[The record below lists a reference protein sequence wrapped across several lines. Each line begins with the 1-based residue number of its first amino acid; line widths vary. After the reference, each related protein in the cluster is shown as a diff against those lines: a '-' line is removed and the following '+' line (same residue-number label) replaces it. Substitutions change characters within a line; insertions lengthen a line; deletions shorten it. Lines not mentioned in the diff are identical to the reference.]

1 MEKQGQKL
9 AKIKKVIGQEYVGK
23 EDIIEAMLVAL
34 LSGGHILLEDVPG
47 IGKTTLAKV
56 FAKAT
61 GLSMGRIQFTPDT
74 MPGDVTGFTV
84 YQMHTGEFVLKQ
96 GAVMHQ
102 LLLADEINRTPPK
115 TQSSL
120 LEAMAEN
127 QVTIE
132 EKTISLPSPFM
143 VIATQNPVEYA
154 GTYPL
159 PEAQLDRFMMK
170 LSIGYPS
177 KEEELKIAAKKLGL
191 QISAEETAQKQ
202 VKMQVAEMSGER
214 VEAQSDKTADEMDGE
229 SVTAEDIL
237 SMKKQVSQVL
247 LSEAVC
253 GYTQELIALTR
264 ADDRITLGAST
275 RAYLALLMAGQAC
288 AYLAGRDYVKPDDI
302 KKYANPVL
310 AHRLVLSSKA
320 KRENVSTEKLIREFL
335 TKVRV
340 PV

>member
-1 MEKQGQKL
+1 MENQGIL
-9 AKIKKVIGQEYVGK
+9 VEKIKNMIVKEYVGK
-23 EDIIEAMLVAL
+23 EEITDALLVAL
-34 LSGGHILLEDVPG
+34 LSGGHILMEDVPG

-74 MPGDVTGFTV
+74 MPGDVTGFSV
-84 YQMHTGEFVLKQ
+84 YQMHTGEFVWKQ

-102 LLLADEINRTPPK
+102 ILLADEINRTPPK

-127 QVTIE
+127 QITVE
-132 EKTISLPSPFM
+132 EKTIPLPEPFM
-143 VIATQNPVEYA
+143 VIATQNPMEYA

-170 LSIGYPS
+170 LSLGYPS
-177 KEEELKIAAKKLGL
+177 KEQEMLIAAK
-191 QISAEETAQKQ
+191 QIGAKVTSTK
-202 VKMQVAEMSGER
+202 
-214 VEAQSDKTADEMDGE
+214 GE
-229 SVTAEDIL
+229 SSEEKENSMEAVQLGTQDIL
-237 SMKKQVSQVL
+237 QMKEEVSKVL

-253 GYTQELIALTR
+253 GYAQELLELTR
-264 ADDRITLGAST
+264 KDDRITLGAST
-275 RAYLALLMAGQAC
+275 RAYLALLQAGRAC
-288 AYLAGRDYVKPDDI
+288 AYLEGRDYVKPDDI
-302 KKYANPVL
+302 KKYAIPVL

-320 KRENVSTEKLIREFL
+320 KRENVTADKLIKEFL